1 MDLHGSPWYVDVVLL
16 IHDVITM
23 FPYRSKTSFLLE
35 SVIQKTI
42 LKEVKDQVLLG
53 QTGLVVVFGLMTHQ
67 M

>member
-1 MDLHGSPWYVDVVLL
+1 MVRGCCFVNTRCDHHVSLQVKDLIFTGVGH
-16 IHDVITM
+16 T
-23 FPYRSKTSFLLE
+23 
-35 SVIQKTI
+35 KTI